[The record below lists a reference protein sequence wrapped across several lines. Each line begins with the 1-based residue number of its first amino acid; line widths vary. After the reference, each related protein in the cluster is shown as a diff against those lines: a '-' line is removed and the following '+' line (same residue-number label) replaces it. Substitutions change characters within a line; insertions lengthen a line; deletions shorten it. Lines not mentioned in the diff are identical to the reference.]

1 MITHEQIPMV
11 LDHPVYDLNGDK
23 IGEVKHVFLDDAT
36 GQPEW
41 LCVKSGLFNMKETFV
56 PLRDADL
63 VADHVE
69 VPYDKDRIKDAP
81 DVDLDADEH
90 LPPEQERQLY
100 RYYDLD
106 WDSSW
111 ERANQPGETGWADAG
126 GRRER
131 DRMGI
136 GRDDA
141 MTRSEEQLEI
151 GTERH
156 RTGQAR
162 LRKYVVTEH
171 EQVDV
176 PVTREKVRIE
186 REPITDTNRDEALN
200 GPDIT
205 GSEHE
210 VTLHEERPVVDKR
223 TVPVERVHMAKE
235 QVTDRKRIGGEVRKE
250 RIDVEGDVDGTGRA
264 YGSGDGYGS
273 TR

>member
-1 MITHEQIPMV
+1 M
-11 LDHPVYDLNGDK
+11 
-23 IGEVKHVFLDDAT
+23 
-36 GQPEW
+36 
-41 LCVKSGLFNMKETFV
+41 
-56 PLRDADL
+56 
-63 VADHVE
+63 ADHVE

-81 DVDLDADEH
+81 DVDLDADGH
-90 LPPEQERQLY
+90 LPPDQERQLY

-162 LRKYVVTEH
+162 LRTGSVAPV
-171 EQVDV
+171 QLQRRRGNGV
-176 PVTREKVRIE
+176 PGRAATRFSHNAK
-186 REPITDTNRDEALN
+186 DEA
-200 GPDIT
+200 GRHPRVRQAGKDDSS
-205 GSEHE
+205 GFCGCVS
-210 VTLHEERPVVDKR
+210 RPVR
-223 TVPVERVHMAKE
+223 ARLRRRRRRRPQSRGWGSRPVS
-235 QVTDRKRIGGEVRKE
+235 
-250 RIDVEGDVDGTGRA
+250 GRRSVGA
-264 YGSGDGYGS
+264 MG
-273 TR
+273 RPARP